1 MYSELLKKEKV
12 ESNLKGR
19 VILGESEE
27 CSAERLKDMLL
38 GFCTRED
45 LVLVPQKRVHELF
58 EDYCQKN
65 GYPLFFPEGGRFN
78 DPQGFWCKNKDHSR
92 GRRGNWRICLIV
104 PWTATGRGRG

>member
-65 GYPLFFPEGGRFN
+65 GYPLF
-78 DPQGFWCKNKDHSR
+78 SR
-92 GRRGNWRICLIV
+92 KAVGLMIHKVFGVKTKTIRVEDAVIGV
-104 PWTATGRGRG
+104 YV